1 MMEQLYSQMKAYLVL
16 EKNRMRSNWFC
27 LVWLVW
33 VRVDYFD
40 ENFENKFPEIS
51 QIWSLLSIVKLLKQ
65 TFVCYKSLC
74 QNLNFLASVH
84 LQNAFNYII

>member
-16 EKNRMRSNWFC
+16 EKNKMRSNWFC

-33 VRVDYFD
+33 VRVVYFD

-51 QIWSLLSIVKLLKQ
+51 QI
-65 TFVCYKSLC
+65 
-74 QNLNFLASVH
+74 
-84 LQNAFNYII
+84 